1 MHHVRQE
8 DLPHAGSSHQ
18 FIGAE
23 QGDVGCSVGEIHG
36 FTAIGDAN
44 LVQVDVHM
52 SPTFIQ
58 ENL

>member
-8 DLPHAGSSHQ
+8 DLPHVGSSHQ
-18 FIGAE
+18 FIGA
-23 QGDVGCSVGEIHG
+23 D
-36 FTAIGDAN
+36 
-44 LVQVDVHM
+44 QVDVHM